1 MTDEAVVRAYVGAFL
16 EKMLGELNEGHE
28 KGVEHVF
35 RNLAL
40 YLSPP
45 VTALDGGGAP
55 LAQLRDALPP
65 GCAARF
71 DALGLNGARLADGL
85 LARVPYKGA
94 SAHDPGR
101 VMVASADFDGPGAP
115 AAQVDYMLA
124 RALEATPL
132 AELAVR
138 GDGAARAAAAAGGGP
153 EGASER

>member
-1 MTDEAVVRAYVGAFL
+1 MRAYVGAFL

-55 LAQLRDALPP
+55 LAQLREALPP

-94 SAHDPGR
+94 VCVLLSEDGERPKTPDGSVR
-101 VMVASADFDGPGAP
+101 VLGVC
-115 AAQVDYMLA
+115 V
-124 RALEATPL
+124 
-132 AELAVR
+132 
-138 GDGAARAAAAAGGGP
+138 
-153 EGASER
+153 